1 MLAMFSILPCLV
13 WSLGMNVSFRGFL
26 AQALSFLSLLCA
38 YPGASGV
45 AEGGG
50 AAIFSLLV
58 PWNIAGVMAIT
69 WRFFT
74 EYLSIAMGGIVA
86 VRLLGWGMSDDLLK
100 QGEER
105 AEEETG

>member
-1 MLAMFSILPCLV
+1 LDVRFVEA
-13 WSLGMNVSFRGFL
+13 FL
-26 AQALSFLSLLCA
+26 AQALFLFIL
-38 YPGASGV
+38 YFVPTPGASGV

-86 VRLLGWGMSDDLLK
+86 VRLLGWGMADDLLK
-100 QGEER
+100 PGDIS
-105 AEEETG
+105 AEEEGTEQGKK